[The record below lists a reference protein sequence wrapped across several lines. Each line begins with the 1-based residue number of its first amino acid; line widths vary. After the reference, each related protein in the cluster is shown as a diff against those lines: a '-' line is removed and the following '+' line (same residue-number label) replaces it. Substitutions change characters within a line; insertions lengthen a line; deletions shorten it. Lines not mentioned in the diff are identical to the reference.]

1 MRVYVH
7 HVCMCAA
14 VHLLRQVGAE
24 RLDVCVGVV
33 FVGGREQEVAVREHV
48 GQRVLNRPQVILV
61 PLLAH
66 AVRNK

>member
-1 MRVYVH
+1 MH
-7 HVCMCAA
+7 NVCMCAA

-48 GQRVLNRPQVILV
+48 GLYV
-61 PLLAH
+61 H
-66 AVRNK
+66 DDE